1 MSNAAENQ
9 AVVLEYVDAFNRGD
23 VDGVCRLFT
32 PDALVWGVLGWGKM
46 EVVRPVWRDL
56 VERLQMKFQVESMVA
71 EGDVVAV
78 RYTERGTSVKS
89 FRGQGPTG
97 NSYEVVAMEFFEL
110 RERLIHRRWGA
121 RDSANIARQLGFA
134 QV

>member
-1 MSNAAENQ
+1 MSNAAQNK

-32 PDALVWGVLGWGKM
+32 PDALVWGVLGWGAM
-46 EVVRPVWRDL
+46 DVVRPIWREL
-56 VERLQMKFQVESMVA
+56 VERLQMKLQVESIVA
-71 EGDVVAV
+71 DGDVVAV
-78 RYTERGTSVKS
+78 RYTERGSSMKS

-97 NSYEVVAMEFFEL
+97 KSYEVVAMEFFEF
-110 RERLIHRRWGA
+110 RDGLIHRRWGA
-121 RDSANIARQLGFA
+121 RDSANIARQLGFT

>member
-1 MSNAAENQ
+1 MSNQADNK
-9 AVVLEYVDAFNRGD
+9 AVVMAYVEAFNRGD

-46 EVVRPVWRDL
+46 DVVRPVWREL
-56 VERLQMKFQVESMVA
+56 VERLQMKLQVESIVA

-89 FRGQGPTG
+89 FHGQGPTG
-97 NSYEVVAMEFFEL
+97 NSYEVAAMEFFEL
-110 RERLIHRRWGA
+110 RDGLIHRRWGA
-121 RDSANIARQLGFA
+121 RDSANIARQLGFS

>member
-1 MSNAAENQ
+1 MSTQADNK
-9 AVVLEYVDAFNRGD
+9 AVVRAYVEAFNRGD

-32 PDALVWGVLGWGKM
+32 PDAMVWGVLGWGKM
-46 EVVRPVWRDL
+46 DVVRPVWREL
-56 VERLQMKFQVESMVA
+56 VERLQMKLQVESIVA

-78 RYTERGTSVKS
+78 RYVERGTSAKS

-97 NSYEVVAMEFFEL
+97 KSYEVVAMEFFEL
-110 RERLIHRRWGA
+110 RDGLIHRRWGA
-121 RDSANIARQLGFA
+121 RDSANIARHLGFS

>member
-1 MSNAAENQ
+1 MSKEAANKE
-9 AVVLEYVDAFNRGD
+9 VVLAYVEAFNRGD
-23 VDGVCRLFT
+23 IDGVCRLFT
-32 PDALVWGVLGWGKM
+32 PDALVWGVLGWGALD
-46 EVVRPVWRDL
+46 VVRPVWRDL
-56 VERLQMKFQVESMVA
+56 VERLQMKLHVESIIA

-97 NSYEVVAMEFFEL
+97 NSYEVAAMEFFEL
-110 RERLIHRRWGA
+110 HDGLIHRRWGA
-121 RDSANIARQLGFA
+121 RDAANIARQLGFT

>member
-1 MSNAAENQ
+1 MSKEAENK
-9 AVVLEYVDAFNRGD
+9 AVVLAYVDAFNRGD

-32 PDALVWGVLGWGKM
+32 PDALVWGVLGWGRM
-46 EVVRPVWRDL
+46 DVVRPVWRDL
-56 VERLQMKFQVESMVA
+56 VERLQMKLQVESIVA

-110 RERLIHRRWGA
+110 RDGLIHRRWGA
-121 RDSANIARQLGFA
+121 RDFSNIARQLGFT

>member
-1 MSNAAENQ
+1 MSREADNKAAVMQ
-9 AVVLEYVDAFNRGD
+9 YVEAFNRGD

-32 PDALVWGVLGWGKM
+32 PDALVWGVLGWGGM
-46 EVVRPVWRDL
+46 DVVRPVWRDL
-56 VERLQMKFQVESMVA
+56 VERLQMKLQVESMVA
-71 EGDVVAV
+71 DGDVVAV
-78 RYTERGTSVKS
+78 RYTERGTSLRS

-97 NSYEVVAMEFFEL
+97 KSYEVVAMEFFEL
-110 RERLIHRRWGA
+110 RDGFIHRRWGA